1 MLSVFYVQ
9 TADITLKCQ
18 VLRRWRYRW
27 NNAEGTALMCRQIAK
42 CIDIGRQCRKEDPKE
57 RPSISKIMS
66 DLDEV
71 DSANGRSSN
80 PDDEESGDLKVKCY
94 GGQILTIQA
103 LEAIFFLL
111 QSVFLFHY
119 TVHYQINCLLLFSP
133 SQIISHFGFLD
144 TLILLCI

>member
-1 MLSVFYVQ
+1 
-9 TADITLKCQ
+9 
-18 VLRRWRYRW
+18 
-27 NNAEGTALMCRQIAK
+27 MCRQIAK

-57 RPSISKIMS
+57 RPSISKIIS

-103 LEAIFFLL
+103 LEAIFFFAPKC
-111 QSVFLFHY
+111 FLVSLH
-119 TVHYQINCLLLFSP
+119 S
-133 SQIISHFGFLD
+133 
-144 TLILLCI
+144 TLSNQLSSSILSIPNY

>member
-57 RPSISKIMS
+57 RPSISKIIS

-80 PDDEESGDLKVKCY
+80 PDDEESGDSQVK
-94 GGQILTIQA
+94 
-103 LEAIFFLL
+103 
-111 QSVFLFHY
+111 
-119 TVHYQINCLLLFSP
+119 
-133 SQIISHFGFLD
+133 
-144 TLILLCI
+144 

>member
-27 NNAEGTALMCRQIAK
+27 NNSEGTALMCRQIAK

-103 LEAIFFLL
+103 LEAIFFCSKVFSCFTTQYTIKSIVFFYSLNPKLL
-111 QSVFLFHY
+111 VILVF
-119 TVHYQINCLLLFSP
+119 
-133 SQIISHFGFLD
+133 
-144 TLILLCI
+144 